1 MLQVV
6 REFLCSIITSFIIF
20 YGIYKIS
27 NTHIEFKNKKFWL
40 IVLIHAINMT
50 ITFQIMDNG
59 LNILRIFLN
68 CIFVIIF
75 SKILIKGRFIKIM
88 LYSFFALFLL
98 LFSEYLCMLLL
109 VYGLKI
115 DTLTLSEGFFGSFTT
130 NIIISFIMFLL
141 VNINKIKESF
151 RKVFD
156 EIYIKRNNILFCL
169 ILLTILVFALLIYSL
184 YFNIPAS
191 YNILLNFI
199 LVIAFA
205 FLALSSFHE
214 TNMNAKLTNE
224 YEIVINELNDY
235 EKMLKEKRKLLHN
248 KENDL
253 ISIRGLINGKNKEAL
268 EYIDA
273 ALNDN
278 YTEDINVLNSV
289 KYIPFGGLQGLIY
302 KKVLKMQDNKLN
314 VILNVNKNIRKVKIE
329 GDNGLHNKTICTIVG
344 ILLDNACEA
353 AINSKQKIVN
363 IQVYKEELE
372 FVIKIEN
379 SYKGTG
385 DMSRIDEQGY
395 STKGK
400 DRGFGLDFVKEEVS
414 KNKWLANERIINA
427 DIFTQIIK
435 IKISNN

>member
-1 MLQVV
+1 
-6 REFLCSIITSFIIF
+6 
-20 YGIYKIS
+20 
-27 NTHIEFKNKKFWL
+27 
-40 IVLIHAINMT
+40 
-50 ITFQIMDNG
+50 
-59 LNILRIFLN
+59 
-68 CIFVIIF
+68 
-75 SKILIKGRFIKIM
+75 
-88 LYSFFALFLL
+88 
-98 LFSEYLCMLLL
+98 
-109 VYGLKI
+109 
-115 DTLTLSEGFFGSFTT
+115 
-130 NIIISFIMFLL
+130 
-141 VNINKIKESF
+141 
-151 RKVFD
+151 
-156 EIYIKRNNILFCL
+156 
-169 ILLTILVFALLIYSL
+169 
-184 YFNIPAS
+184 
-191 YNILLNFI
+191 
-199 LVIAFA
+199 
-205 FLALSSFHE
+205 
-214 TNMNAKLTNE
+214 
-224 YEIVINELNDY
+224 
-235 EKMLKEKRKLLHN
+235 MLKEKRKLLHN

-253 ISIRGLINGKNKEAL
+253 ISIRGLIKGKNKEAL

-314 VILNVNKNIRKVKIE
+314 VILNVNKNIRKVKIS

-363 IQVYKEELE
+363 IQVYKEESE

>member
-6 REFLCSIITSFIIF
+6 DFLGAFISSFTAMYIAHKIT
-20 YGIYKIS
+20 KIE
-27 NTHIEFKNKKFWL
+27 IDFKKVKFWL
-40 IVLIHAINMT
+40 IVLIYSIYLIFAYLFSNDI
-50 ITFQIMDNG
+50 
-59 LNILRIFLN
+59 LNIIRIFLN
-68 CIFVIIF
+68 CVVLMIFI
-75 SKILIKGRFIKIM
+75 KILINNSWIKTIFISFSVIFIM
-88 LYSFFALFLL
+88 LI
-98 LFSEYLCMLLL
+98 SEFLCMLIM
-109 VYGLKI
+109 VYYLKI
-115 DTLTLSEGFFGSFTT
+115 PSDFLLTDLFA
-130 NIIISFIMFLL
+130 NIIICSISLFFI
-141 VNINKIKESF
+141 NIKKAKYKLEKLI
-151 RKVFD
+151 D
-156 EIYIKRNNILFCL
+156 EIYIKKNMTIIVLL
-169 ILLTILVFALLIYSL
+169 LLTFLTFSILTCTL
-184 YFNIPAS
+184 YFNFPSA
-191 YNILLNFI
+191 YTVLLNFI

-214 TNMNAKLTNE
+214 TNMNAKLNNE

-253 ISIRGLINGKNKEAL
+253 ISIRGLIKGKNKEAL

-314 VILNVNKNIRKVKIE
+314 VILNVNKNIRKVKIS

-363 IQVYKEELE
+363 IQVYKEESE

-414 KNKWLANERIINA
+414 KNKWIANERIINA

>member
-6 REFLCSIITSFIIF
+6 REFLCSIITSLALF
-20 YGIYKIS
+20 YGVYKIS
-27 NTHIEFKNKKFWL
+27 GTNIEYKNKKFWL
-40 IVLIHAINMT
+40 IVLIYAINLT
-50 ITFQIMDNG
+50 ITFQVMDNG
-59 LNILRIFLN
+59 LNIIRIFFN
-68 CIFVIIF
+68 CIFVIFF
-75 SKILIKGRFIKIM
+75 SQILIKGSFVKIM

-214 TNMNAKLTNE
+214 TNMNAKLNNE

-253 ISIRGLINGKNKEAL
+253 ISIRGLIKGKNKEAL

-314 VILNVNKNIRKVKIE
+314 VILNVNKNIRKVKIT

>member
-6 REFLCSIITSFIIF
+6 DFLGAFISSFTAMYIAHKIT
-20 YGIYKIS
+20 KIEI
-27 NTHIEFKNKKFWL
+27 NFKNIKFWL
-40 IVLIHAINMT
+40 IVLIYSMYLIVAYLFSDDI
-50 ITFQIMDNG
+50 
-59 LNILRIFLN
+59 LNIVRIFLN
-68 CIFVIIF
+68 CVVMTIFI
-75 SKILIKGRFIKIM
+75 KILINNSWIKTIFISFSVIFIM
-88 LYSFFALFLL
+88 LV
-98 LFSEYLCMLLL
+98 SEFLCMLLM
-109 VYGLKI
+109 VYYLKI
-115 DTLTLSEGFFGSFTT
+115 ESDFLLTNLFA
-130 NIIISFIMFLL
+130 NIIICSISLFFI
-141 VNINKIKESF
+141 NIKKAKHKLEKLI
-151 RKVFD
+151 D
-156 EIYIKRNNILFCL
+156 EIYIKKNKTIIVSL
-169 ILLTILVFALLIYSL
+169 LLTFLTFSILTCTL
-184 YFNIPAS
+184 YFNFPSA
-191 YNILLNFI
+191 YTVLLNFI

-205 FLALSSFHE
+205 FLALNSFHE
-214 TNMNAKLTNE
+214 TNMNAKLTDD

-253 ISIRGLINGKNKEAL
+253 ISIRGLIKGKNKEAL

-302 KKVLKMQDNKLN
+302 KKVLKMQDNKIN
-314 VILNVNKNIRKVKIE
+314 VILNVNKNIRKVKIT
-329 GDNGLHNKTICTIVG
+329 GDNGLHNKTTCTIVG

-363 IQVYKEELE
+363 IQVFKEKSE
-372 FVIKIEN
+372 FIIKIEN

-414 KNKWLANERIINA
+414 KHKWLVNERIINA
-427 DIFTQIIK
+427 DIFTQILK
-435 IKISNN
+435 IKISND